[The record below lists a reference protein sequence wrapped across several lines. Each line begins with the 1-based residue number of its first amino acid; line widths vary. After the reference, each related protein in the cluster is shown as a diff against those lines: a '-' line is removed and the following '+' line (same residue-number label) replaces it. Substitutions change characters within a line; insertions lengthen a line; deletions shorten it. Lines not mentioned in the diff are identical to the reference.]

1 MIVMSTQT
9 VYEYMIEQKLLDK
22 VLEACEN
29 DEHREAALKTAKKL
43 CERMD
48 PFIESLRKS
57 CKTEKDRE
65 AILNAILKAR
75 GGQNAGT

>member
-1 MIVMSTQT
+1 MSTQT
-9 VYEYMIEQKLLDK
+9 VYEYMMEQKLLDNT
-22 VLEACEN
+22 LEACEN
-29 DEHREAALKTAKKL
+29 DEQREAALKTAKKL

-57 CKTEKDRE
+57 CKTEEDRE
-65 AILNAILKAR
+65 TILNAILKSR